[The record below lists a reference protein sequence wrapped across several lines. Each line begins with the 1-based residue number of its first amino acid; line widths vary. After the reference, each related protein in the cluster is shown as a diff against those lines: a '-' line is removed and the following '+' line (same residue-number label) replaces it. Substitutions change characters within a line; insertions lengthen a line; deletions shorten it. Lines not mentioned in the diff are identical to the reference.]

1 MVRVLLK
8 ERQHALGLLVGL
20 REHGGGSLLNNLRL
34 RQLRGGS
41 GIVGVHDRAARGLDV
56 ARNVAQVVP
65 SIGQLVDFCAYCGA
79 LGIECADGRV

>member
-41 GIVGVHDRAARGLDV
+41 GIVGVHDRASRGLDV
-56 ARNVAQVVP
+56 AGDVSQV
-65 SIGQLVDFCAYCGA
+65 IGCVGHLVDAGTDLGA
-79 LGIECADGRV
+79 LGIYQAYRCV